1 MTVQDRTRL
10 TDLVTHP
17 RQKALEGEP
26 SGAFVMP
33 VYSPVKY
40 KVYSFGKVSTR
51 VGRRSPVSDS
61 VQEQTACPQPQSLI
75 SIS

>member
-1 MTVQDRTRL
+1 
-10 TDLVTHP
+10 
-17 RQKALEGEP
+17 
-26 SGAFVMP
+26 MP